1 MELDEGGSAVIMST
15 QLSFFLVLMLLTFGV
30 GIVLFFAFSSLKRR
44 HRLHHY
50 LSETTRE
57 REQVSQP
64 DNVLG
69 SLVSQFTPTE
79 EEINKK
85 FVDAGLEGFQYKRFY
100 MHFKYGVFLLGAA
113 LMYMWAKSTQTAND
127 KLLIFGIVWFM
138 FCVIAPDA
146 WLEQRKKSLIRYT
159 SAKLPYLLDLLAI
172 CVQTGMTLEASIS
185 YLATEMRGFDKN
197 LAKILV
203 RMNERARVVGLE
215 RALDELYLR
224 VPSPEVRSFVMTL
237 KQSLQYGSSIYTTL
251 TTLAA
256 DIRAVNMLQVEE
268 KIGKLAAKMSI
279 PLILFIMF
287 PIVIIIVAPG
297 IMRLSLNV

>member
-1 MELDEGGSAVIMST
+1 MSMQVT
-15 QLSFFLVLMLLTFGV
+15 LFLVLLLLV
-30 GIVLFFAFSSLKRR
+30 CGIAAILYLAYTSLRRR

-50 LSETTRE
+50 LSEETVSDE
-57 REQVSQP
+57 RDAEP

-69 SLVSQFTPTE
+69 SLVSQFSPTE
-79 EEINKK
+79 EEINRK
-85 FVDAGLEGFQYKRFY
+85 FVEAGMEEFQYTRYY
-100 MHFKYGVFLLGAA
+100 MHFKYGMFIVGAA
-113 LMYMWAKSTQTAND
+113 LMYLWSQTADIASD
-127 KLLIFGIVWFM
+127 KLLIAGILWFV
-138 FCVIAPDA
+138 FCLIAPDSYLA
-146 WLEQRKKSLIRYT
+146 QRKKSLIRNT
-159 SAKLPYLLDLLAI
+159 SSQLPYLLDLLAI
-172 CVQTGMTLEASIS
+172 CVQTGMTLEAAIS
-185 YLATEMRGFDKN
+185 YLALEMRGFDKN
-197 LAKILV
+197 LAKLLARV
-203 RMNERARVVGLE
+203 NERSRVVGLE

-224 VPSPEVRSFVMTL
+224 IPSPEMRSFVMTL
-237 KQSLQYGSSIYTTL
+237 KQSLQYGSSIYLTL